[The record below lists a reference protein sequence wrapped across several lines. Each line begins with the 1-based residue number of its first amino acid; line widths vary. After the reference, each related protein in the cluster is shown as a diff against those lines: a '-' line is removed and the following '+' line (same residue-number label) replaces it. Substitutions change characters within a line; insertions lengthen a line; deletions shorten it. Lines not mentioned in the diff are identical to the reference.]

1 MNAKT
6 IAALCGDTQATR
18 ARFPQQIINARRWIL
33 WAEVPNP
40 DPTKKPR
47 KVPYYV
53 DGKPREDT
61 DTPEDMAR
69 LATYDDALNAFV
81 FGDRDYAGLGF
92 ALGPDGTGNHWQ
104 GFDADKL
111 TAAEVDA
118 YISNHDDLGYTEVSP
133 SGKGVHVI
141 GYGRDFQTLG
151 SNGTGVEAYA
161 HGRYFTFTS
170 ERGRGQ
176 PTCIAAFV
184 EGPVA
189 QRHRKTQTG
198 AAGET
203 FGIDAK
209 TITELR
215 SALLHMRSDDYDIW
229 YRMGL
234 ALRELGEIGRGLW
247 LEWSAT
253 STKFNVQ
260 EASKKWEQ
268 LGTPRDTGYQAVFA
282 EAQRRGWVN
291 PASNAAQFQQPVSS
305 GGFTFGYA
313 KPGEALVETDYL
325 IDPWTPRATLIGY
338 YGRGEAGKSSWAG
351 QLCAAV
357 SNRVTTLWVSSEEKP
372 SHIRQRHLSC
382 GGEADTLAV
391 VETVPTKFDP
401 VTKKVT
407 ATSFN
412 IFDHLEPAIEA
423 FKANAET
430 RKDRPLGV
438 VVLDAVVALVT
449 WGKGENA
456 NDDAAVKR
464 LCTHLQGICE
474 RQNVTIKMLG
484 HLNKGTHKE
493 NIADAVTGAAAWTNS
508 PRLSFMFVK
517 DIESENF
524 EGFVRTAK
532 SNTGTHFGATYKTVP
547 RHILRTRPDGKNDV
561 LCGVNLVT
569 DVVWGEM
576 DLREMMAGEQ
586 GDEVVTRV
594 QQKRQ
599 RVAAL
604 VDVVLSQIKANGA
617 TNRKAVEIAIPNEK
631 FQPRHWTKAEQVLAK
646 DHGVQV
652 DSTGHNVYVYT
663 MKR

>member
-6 IAALCGDTQATR
+6 IAALSGDTQATR
-18 ARFPQQIINARRWIL
+18 ARFPQQIINARRWLL
-33 WAEVPNP
+33 WDE
-40 DPTKKPR
+40 DKQ
-47 KVPYYV
+47 PYYV
-53 DGKPREDT
+53 DGTPRRGQL
-61 DTPEDMAR
+61 DTPEDIAR
-69 LATYDDALNAFV
+69 LATYDDALNALI
-81 FGDRDYAGLGF
+81 FGEREYAGLGF
-92 ALGPDGTGNHWQ
+92 ALGNHWQ

-111 TAAEVDA
+111 TPAEVDA
-118 YISNHDDLGYTEVSP
+118 HILNHDDLGYTEVSP

-151 SNGTGVEAYA
+151 ANGTGVEAYA
-161 HGRYFTFTS
+161 HGRYFTFTA

-184 EGPVA
+184 DGPVA
-189 QRHRKTQTG
+189 ERHRKTTAG
-198 AAGET
+198 AGAGET
-203 FGIDAK
+203 FGIDPK
-209 TITELR
+209 TISELR
-215 SALLHMRSDDYDIW
+215 SALFHMRSDDYDTW

-234 ALRELGEIGRGLW
+234 ALRELGDTGRGLW

-253 STKFNVQ
+253 STKFDVQ

-268 LGTPRDTGYQAVFA
+268 LGTPRSTGYQAVFA

-291 PASNAAQFQQPVSS
+291 PASNAAQIQQPISS
-305 GGFTFGYA
+305 GGFIFGYA
-313 KPGEALVETDYL
+313 KPGEVIVETDYL
-325 IDPWTPRATLIGY
+325 IDPWLPRATVIGY

-357 SNRVTTLWVSSEEKP
+357 STQVSTLWISSEEKP

-382 GGEADTLAV
+382 RGETNTLAV
-391 VETVPTKFDP
+391 VEAVPTKCDP

-407 ATSFN
+407 ATNFN

-423 FKANAET
+423 FKANPET

-456 NDDAAVKR
+456 NDDGAVKR
-464 LCTHLQGICE
+464 LCTHLQGISE
-474 RQNVTIKMLG
+474 RQSVTIKMLG
-484 HLNKGTHKE
+484 HLNKGIHKE

-524 EGFVRTAK
+524 EGFVRTTK
-532 SNTGTHFGATYKTVP
+532 SNTGTHFGATYKTIPV
-547 RHILRTRPDGKNDV
+547 HTLRLRPDGKSDV

-569 DVVWGEM
+569 EVVWGEM
-576 DLREMMAGEQ
+576 ALREMMAGEN
-586 GDEVVTRV
+586 GDELIDRV
-594 QQKRQ
+594 EQKHAK
-599 RVAAL
+599 VHML
-604 VDVVLSQIKANGA
+604 VDGVVGQLKAAPYTSRKPVQAVFLSEKFSKRHWLKADAILSSKHG
-617 TNRKAVEIAIPNEK
+617 VEIRPSGHGELVYSIKKTP
-631 FQPRHWTKAEQVLAK
+631 
-646 DHGVQV
+646 GVQ
-652 DSTGHNVYVYT
+652 
-663 MKR
+663 